1 MPRQCWARSVS
12 ECRGKASGE
21 HLITK
26 ALFPSG
32 LKVRGFPW
40 CNGEVKAVGANALTA
55 KVLCRYHNTEL
66 SELDSA
72 ALDVWCVL
80 REIGNQVVELQTVAR
95 IARIQPRAELRKYPL
110 DGARLERWCFKMTIN
125 MVASGSVTGFPE
137 EWEPRKELVDFVF
150 GAGRLPDGCGLGLA
164 VVLGEKLEDPDNI
177 SFQLIRRTGPAD
189 EPPEVE
195 GFLIGF
201 RGLRFAGSS
210 TRPLLSLHTPV
221 SPLNPEQVLLR
232 PKHVEFLP
240 VGKVDFDWSGRDR
253 GDDNLNV
260 VRARKAWQKR

>member
-1 MPRQCWARSVS
+1 M
-12 ECRGKASGE
+12 
-21 HLITK
+21 
-26 ALFPSG
+26 
-32 LKVRGFPW
+32 
-40 CNGEVKAVGANALTA
+40 
-55 KVLCRYHNTEL
+55 
-66 SELDSA
+66 
-72 ALDVWCVL
+72 
-80 REIGNQVVELQTVAR
+80 
-95 IARIQPRAELRKYPL
+95 
-110 DGARLERWCFKMTIN
+110 
-125 MVASGSVTGFPE
+125 
-137 EWEPRKELVDFVF
+137 
-150 GAGRLPDGCGLGLA
+150 
-164 VVLGEKLEDPDNI
+164 VLGEKLEDPDNI

>member
-1 MPRQCWARSVS
+1 MLQFQRERDLTEMPRQCWARSFS

-80 REIGNQVVELQTVAR
+80 REIGNQVDDLQTVAR
-95 IARIQPRAELRKYPL
+95 IARIQPRACAAQVSSRRCSPRALVLQDDDQHGGFK
-110 DGARLERWCFKMTIN
+110 GA
-125 MVASGSVTGFPE
+125 
-137 EWEPRKELVDFVF
+137 
-150 GAGRLPDGCGLGLA
+150 
-164 VVLGEKLEDPDNI
+164 
-177 SFQLIRRTGPAD
+177 
-189 EPPEVE
+189 
-195 GFLIGF
+195 
-201 RGLRFAGSS
+201 
-210 TRPLLSLHTPV
+210 
-221 SPLNPEQVLLR
+221 
-232 PKHVEFLP
+232 
-240 VGKVDFDWSGRDR
+240 
-253 GDDNLNV
+253 
-260 VRARKAWQKR
+260 